1 MITVQILLVLL
12 SYQTIL
18 SLASPTPLDFA
29 PMDHLVHGTYEP
41 RFSGLRDLLSKHI
54 STGDE
59 TGASI
64 VVNIDGKNVVDLW
77 GGYFDETRTRKWE
90 KDTIVDV
97 FSTTKTIT
105 SLAALILIDR
115 GVISPYEKVGT
126 YWPEF
131 AVNGKQDIEIRHIIS
146 HTSGVPGWDKP
157 VTLADICNFDKA
169 VTLLAAQAPW
179 WTPGTASGYHSFTHG
194 FLIGE
199 VIRKVTGTTLKDFI
213 AKEIAA
219 PLCADFQLGVKKSD
233 LHRVSDV
240 IPWPDADSP
249 SSSPPDLSSI
259 SARVNNNPPFTPDMA
274 NTAMWRNAELGA
286 SNGHGNARSIAK
298 ILSTISL
305 GGCVDG
311 KCLLKP
317 ETIDLIFQQMSNGT
331 DLVIDMPVRFGIG
344 YGIRGEGVVP
354 TWVPQGR
361 ICFWSGLGGSVA
373 IMDLDRRMT
382 IAYAMNK
389 LYHVGLGSNLSIEY
403 VKEIYS
409 VMGVSGLQ

>member
-1 MITVQILLVLL
+1 
-12 SYQTIL
+12 
-18 SLASPTPLDFA
+18 
-29 PMDHLVHGTYEP
+29 MDHLVHGTHEP
-41 RFSGLRDLLSKHI
+41 RFSGLRDLLSKNI

-64 VVNIDGKNVVDLW
+64 VVNVNGTNVVDIW
-77 GGYFDETRTRKWE
+77 GGYFDENRTRKWE
-90 KDTIVDV
+90 EDTIVDV
-97 FSTTKTIT
+97 FSITKTIT

-115 GVISPYEKVGT
+115 GIISPYEKVGT

-131 AVNGKQDIEIRHIIS
+131 AVNGKEDIEIRHIIS

-157 VTLADICNFDKA
+157 VTLADLCNFDKA
-169 VTLLAAQAPW
+169 VALLAAQAPW

-219 PLCADFQLGVKKSD
+219 PLGADFQLGVGDSD
-233 LHRVSDV
+233 LHRVSDL
-240 IPWPDADSP
+240 IPWSPRLSSDSP
-249 SSSPPDLSSI
+249 SKPPPNPSSI
-259 SARVNNNPPFTPDMA
+259 SERVFNNPPFTPDMA

-286 SNGHGNARSIAK
+286 TNGHGNARSIAK
-298 ILSTISL
+298 ILSTVSL
-305 GGCVDG
+305 EGRVDG
-311 KCLLKP
+311 KRLLKP
-317 ETIDLIFQQMSNGT
+317 ETIDLIFQQMSNGI
-331 DLVIDMPVRFGIG
+331 DLVTNTPIRFGIG

-382 IAYAMNK
+382 IVYAMNK
-389 LYHVGLGSNLSIEY
+389 LYPVGLGSNLTIEY
-403 VKEIYS
+403 VKEIYR